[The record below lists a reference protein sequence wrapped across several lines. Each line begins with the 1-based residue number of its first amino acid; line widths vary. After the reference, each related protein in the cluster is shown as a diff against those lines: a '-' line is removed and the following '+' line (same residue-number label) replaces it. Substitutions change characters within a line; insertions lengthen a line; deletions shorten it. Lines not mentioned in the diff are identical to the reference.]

1 VRRALW
7 IIINVSAI
15 GMPILNLHMEIGIVG
30 LVSAILK
37 RSKVL
42 ESKHNLIKKIEK
54 LEYENNIL
62 KSEKELLQ
70 YQLARATNDLVRK
83 DLKIKEMEHGR
94 TDKSK

>member
-1 VRRALW
+1 
-7 IIINVSAI
+7 
-15 GMPILNLHMEIGIVG
+15 M
-30 LVSAILK
+30 K

-70 YQLARATNDLVRK
+70 YQLTRVTNDLVGK
-83 DLKIKEMEHGR
+83 DLKIKEMENGR
-94 TDKSK
+94 RT

>member
-1 VRRALW
+1 
-7 IIINVSAI
+7 
-15 GMPILNLHMEIGIVG
+15 M
-30 LVSAILK
+30 K

-70 YQLARATNDLVRK
+70 YQLTRVTNDLVGK
-83 DLKIKEMEHGR
+83 DLKIKEMENG
-94 TDKSK
+94 